1 MKYVNDGG
9 LFYMGN
15 ATRALSKEEFVLI
28 IKTLRTG
35 FKYLNKMG
43 NEKLFKSN
51 NRIATIL
58 LIQANLG
65 LRIGDLLKL
74 RLNNIIQDGERY
86 RLDLVEQKT
95 NKRRIFTVPLEI
107 YNYIKLYCYENSI
120 SPTAQIFPIGE
131 RAVQKQLKIVADY
144 LGLANV
150 STHSF
155 RKYFATQVYINNN
168 YDIMLVKELLQHSS
182 VRTTQRYITMNRET
196 VEKALREHV
205 YII

>member
-1 MKYVNDGG
+1 
-9 LFYMGN
+9 MGN

>member
-1 MKYVNDGG
+1 
-9 LFYMGN
+9 MGST
-15 ATRALSKEEFVLI
+15 TRAISKEEFILI
-28 IKTLRTG
+28 IKTLRYG
-35 FKYLNKMG
+35 FKYFDKEG
-43 NEKLFKSN
+43 KEKLFKSN

-58 LIQANLG
+58 LLEANLG
-65 LRIGDLLKL
+65 LRIGDLLRL

-86 RLDLVEQKT
+86 RLDMVEQKT
-95 NKRRIFTVPLEI
+95 GKRRIFTVPTEI
-107 YNYIKLYCYENSI
+107 YNYIRLYCYENNI
-120 SPTAQIFPIGE
+120 SPTAEIFPIGE

-144 LGLANV
+144 LNLTNI

-196 VEKALREHV
+196 IEKALREHV
-205 YII
+205 YIIWNIKSDK

>member
-1 MKYVNDGG
+1 MA
-9 LFYMGN
+9 N

-28 IKTLRTG
+28 IKTLRNG
-35 FKYLNKMG
+35 FKYFDKEK

-58 LIQANLG
+58 LLQANLG

-86 RLDLVEQKT
+86 RLDIVEQKT
-95 NKRRIFTVPLEI
+95 GKRRIFTVPMEI
-107 YNYIKLYCYENSI
+107 YNYIRLYCYENNI
-120 SPTAQIFPIGE
+120 SSTAEIFPIGE

-144 LGLANV
+144 LKLANI

-155 RKYFATQVYINNN
+155 RKYFATQVYVNNN